1 MSEPE
6 TSIEIGDQVQ
16 CVEDNWQGR
25 VTGFEKIDDCT
36 FLVCNHVTY
45 GGKIEHDDKR
55 HFDPRDVRLL
65 RKMYTVVGFYADTG
79 LRFLTYVTA
88 ESVEDVLPK
97 LLETYEYESSLTVT
111 AVIVGQH
118 KDVLEGEYVEDMD
131 DLREEDDDDD
141 EL

>member
-16 CVEDNWQGR
+16 SIECNWQGR
-25 VTGFEKIDDCT
+25 VTGFQRIDDCT
-36 FLVCNHVTY
+36 FLVCHHVS
-45 GGKIEHDDKR
+45 GGEIELDDKR
-55 HFDPRDVRLL
+55 LFDPRDVRLL

-97 LLETYEYESSLTVT
+97 LMETYEYESSLTVT